1 MKDLKLQTGDV
12 FCTGNPQSK
21 FVGAGIKFFEILY
34 SKDNKA
40 EFGHSGIILNSKG
53 TTFEALWKVKSQC
66 IYKDYVGQN
75 VIIAR
80 PILDLNGNT
89 LVTRDKR
96 SAILEITNKYK
107 GKWYPAWR
115 LGMFMFGPLL
125 PKYIHFLSK
134 PVCSELTACYLAK
147 IGARY
152 KSFWGVMPDT
162 LADEFERWSNY
173 TVIFKG
179 TISDKIM

>member
-96 SAILEITNKYK
+96 SAILEITNKYNAK
-107 GKWYPAWR
+107 FKKDKNFESIKNAFDQPIEIKILKTFSIGFRTHPMIIVKHISNLAS
-115 LGMFMFGPLL
+115 GM
-125 PKYIHFLSK
+125 Y
-134 PVCSELTACYLAK
+134 
-147 IGARY
+147 
-152 KSFWGVMPDT
+152 
-162 LADEFERWSNY
+162 
-173 TVIFKG
+173 
-179 TISDKIM
+179 